1 MQQRQQKNR
10 NSSSNCYNDSIFVPP
25 RRDDSFVIELGLS
38 YIKNPV
44 VRLAY
49 PQIGLKELVH
59 ITHDDFIV
67 GYQSGRLG
75 CSVNVLRVFSLVYST
90 KVHEK
95 RVVTEVLT
103 WSIGILVLICLWV
116 SGILFLP
123 LPWALTAGVLI
134 TAIFCLIALHRVGDA
149 VIAAA
154 LSDNAFY
161 EMALEHHAFG
171 CATDGEGNLP
181 RLNKV
186 VPMRD
191 PRQARRR

>member
-1 MQQRQQKNR
+1 M
-10 NSSSNCYNDSIFVPP
+10 
-25 RRDDSFVIELGLS
+25 
-38 YIKNPV
+38 
-44 VRLAY
+44 
-49 PQIGLKELVH
+49 KELVH
-59 ITHDDFIV
+59 ITHDDFVV

-90 KVHEK
+90 KVRER
-95 RVVTEVLT
+95 RVVTEVIA
-103 WSIGILVLICLWV
+103 WSIGLLALICLWV
-116 SGILFLP
+116 LGIFFFP
-123 LPWALTAGVLI
+123 LPWALAAGVLV
-134 TAIFCLIALHRVGDA
+134 TAIFSLIALHRVGDA

-161 EMALEHHAFG
+161 ELAAEQHAFG

>member
-1 MQQRQQKNR
+1 
-10 NSSSNCYNDSIFVPP
+10 
-25 RRDDSFVIELGLS
+25 
-38 YIKNPV
+38 
-44 VRLAY
+44 
-49 PQIGLKELVH
+49 LKELVH
-59 ITHDDFIV
+59 ITHDDFVV

-90 KVHEK
+90 KVRER
-95 RVVTEVLT
+95 RVVTEVIA
-103 WSIGILVLICLWV
+103 WSIGLLALICLWV
-116 SGILFLP
+116 LGIFFFP
-123 LPWALTAGVLI
+123 LAWALAAGVLV
-134 TAIFCLIALHRVGDA
+134 TAIFSLIALHRVGDA

-161 EMALEHHAFG
+161 ELAAEQHAFG
-171 CATDGEGNLP
+171 SATDGEGNLP

>member
-1 MQQRQQKNR
+1 M
-10 NSSSNCYNDSIFVPP
+10 
-25 RRDDSFVIELGLS
+25 
-38 YIKNPV
+38 
-44 VRLAY
+44 
-49 PQIGLKELVH
+49 KELVH

-90 KVHEK
+90 KVREK
-95 RVVTEVLT
+95 RVVTEVIA
-103 WSIGILVLICLWV
+103 WSIGLLALICLWV
-116 SGILFLP
+116 LGIFFLP
-123 LPWALTAGVLI
+123 LPWALAAGMLFTGMFFLI
-134 TAIFCLIALHRVGDA
+134 GLHRVGDA

-154 LSDNAFY
+154 LSDDAFY
-161 EMALEHHAFG
+161 EVAMEQHAFG

>member
-1 MQQRQQKNR
+1 
-10 NSSSNCYNDSIFVPP
+10 
-25 RRDDSFVIELGLS
+25 
-38 YIKNPV
+38 
-44 VRLAY
+44 
-49 PQIGLKELVH
+49 LKELVH

-90 KVHEK
+90 KVRER
-95 RVVTEVLT
+95 RVVTEVIA
-103 WSIGILVLICLWV
+103 WSIGLLAPICLWV
-116 SGILFLP
+116 LGILFLP
-123 LPWALTAGVLI
+123 LPWALTAGMLF
-134 TAIFCLIALHRVGDA
+134 TGFFSLIALHRVGDA

-161 EMALEHHAFG
+161 EVALEQHAFG
-171 CATDGEGNLP
+171 CATDDEGNLP